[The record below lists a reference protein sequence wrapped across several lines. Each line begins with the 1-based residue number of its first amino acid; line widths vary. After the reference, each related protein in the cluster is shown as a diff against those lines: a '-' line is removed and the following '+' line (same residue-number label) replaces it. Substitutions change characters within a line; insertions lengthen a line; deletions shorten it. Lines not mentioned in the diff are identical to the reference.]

1 MSEGARESE
10 REERRKVSA
19 TQCTLLESLCAVTKV
34 SHVSLTRE
42 LSERRRRRRRQH
54 QQLQHT
60 FAAVS
65 ISPLSFNFFLLLFA
79 LCYRPMMG
87 PPSLLSLVLKC
98 VCLCVLVFV
107 LLSVRLG
114 ASEQRER
121 EREFCFAGAGAG
133 DLCDV

>member
-1 MSEGARESE
+1 MERVSE

-42 LSERRRRRRRQH
+42 LSERRRRRQH

-121 EREFCFAGAGAG
+121 ERVLFCW
-133 DLCDV
+133 CWCW